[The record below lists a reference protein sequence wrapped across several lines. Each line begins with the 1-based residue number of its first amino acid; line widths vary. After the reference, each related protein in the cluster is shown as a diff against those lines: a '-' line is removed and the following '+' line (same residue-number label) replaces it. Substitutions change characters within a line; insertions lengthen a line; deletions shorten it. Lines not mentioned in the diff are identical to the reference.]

1 MTLAKL
7 PPSFRT
13 AYARTMAA
21 VRSQFHRDE
30 EIRRRTAVEST
41 LASTFPGQAVKLGL
55 QISPESTSVAAM
67 RAAKA
72 RQLRREGLRVFIETH
87 CVAKM
92 PGTHP
97 FFRSLYAALYLQGLE
112 SAKGG
117 AGARCVEW
125 EVDVAV
131 FSEAGGGESWG
142 KEAIEALK
150 AVRFCLPSSRRLP
163 SCIDC
168 SLCRFSECRR

>member
-1 MTLAKL
+1 M
-7 PPSFRT
+7 
-13 AYARTMAA
+13 MAS
-21 VRSQFHRDE
+21 VRSNFHRDE
-30 EIRRRTAVEST
+30 EIRRRTAVEAM
-41 LASTFPGQAVKLGL
+41 LASTSPGQAVKTAL

-72 RQLRREGLRVFIETH
+72 RQIRREGLRVFIESN
-87 CVAKM
+87 CVKAM

-97 FFRSLYAALYLQGLE
+97 FFRSLYAALYLQGLQ

-117 AGARCVEW
+117 AGGRCVEW

-142 KEAIEALK
+142 TEAIETLK
-150 AVRFCLPSSRRLP
+150 GVRPVFILSPSHS
-163 SCIDC
+163 S
-168 SLCRFSECRR
+168 